1 MALGRNVFYSFA
13 YTQLPFAQHP
23 EPNPA
28 PTIPTMSTTT
38 PKTGQ
43 TWHLPASGNTV
54 TITSKGRDGEMRCAY
69 VETVNRP
76 ELGGVAAFGSTC
88 LLSASFLQK
97 HGVLRD
103 GD

>member
-1 MALGRNVFYSFA
+1 MSLERNAFYSFT
-13 YTQLPFAQHP
+13 YIQLPFAQHHQH
-23 EPNPA
+23 NPL
-28 PTIPTMSTTT
+28 PKIPTMSTTT

-54 TITSKGRDGEMRCAY
+54 SITSKGRDGEMRCTY
-69 VETVNRP
+69 VETADRP
-76 ELGGVAAFGSTC
+76 ELGGAAAFGSTC
-88 LLSASFLQK
+88 LLSADFLQK